1 MKLPSSPRLT
11 PLVLLAALFSATA
24 CSKKEAPSTSDTSEA
39 PRPQGV
45 QLDFAPSEQD
55 RETIDAILGRL
66 NQKTQRFAYSDA
78 SKKSNAKLFTYLAA
92 TSDDPVVIA
101 ASLQAIQ
108 SSYSHRS
115 PQKEKPDAD
124 LDRVLLEHLGSK
136 TPNILGRALMA
147 SRISL
152 MRPDPDRQLVEAIV
166 KLAAAHPDGPGRY
179 SILEA
184 LNVLRGAARTPDV
197 IDVFRSSLKS
207 QEPYVLSVALQGLR
221 DGAKNQTQN
230 TELRDRALELTQSAD
245 PGVRGRA
252 LQLLS
257 TLGGNDHPPTLERAR
272 AALGDE
278 HPYVRAEACE
288 ALARL
293 GDKASIHALM
303 KRIEDKERSFY
314 DLRGWKL
321 LDGRN
326 GNVRHRIAR
335 RSKVQEAA
343 LAAIAGLSDG
353 QLSLE
358 RIDRKQRGPALEKN
372 VDLAKAWY
380 AKAKATLPQAP
391 PAQPTQ
397 PTASAPSKPLAGP
410 GPSPVKAAEPTP
422 PAAP

>member
-1 MKLPSSPRLT
+1 MKLLSSHRLT
-11 PLVLLAALFSATA
+11 PLVLLASLLSATA

-45 QLDFAPSEQD
+45 QLDFVPSDQD
-55 RETIDAILGRL
+55 RETINTLLGRL
-66 NQKTQRFAYSDA
+66 NQKTQRFAYSEA

-124 LDRVLLEHLGSK
+124 LDRVLIKHLGSTK
-136 TPNILGRALMA
+136 PNILGRALMA

-179 SILEA
+179 GVLDA
-184 LNVLRGAARTPDV
+184 LRALRGAARTPEV

-207 QEPYVLSVALQGLR
+207 REPYVLSIALQGLH
-221 DGAKNQTQN
+221 DSAKNQAQT
-230 TELRDRALELTQSAD
+230 TELRDRALELTESDD

-252 LQLLS
+252 LQLVS
-257 TLGGNDHPPTLERAR
+257 ALGSNDHAPTLERVR
-272 AALGDE
+272 AALSDE

-288 ALARL
+288 AVARL

-303 KRIEDKERSFY
+303 DRIEDKERSFY

-358 RIDRKQRGPALEKN
+358 RIDRKQRGQALEKN

-380 AKAKATLPQAP
+380 VKAKATLPQAP
-391 PAQPTQ
+391 PQ

-410 GPSPVKAAEPTP
+410 APSPGKAAEPAP
-422 PAAP
+422 PATP